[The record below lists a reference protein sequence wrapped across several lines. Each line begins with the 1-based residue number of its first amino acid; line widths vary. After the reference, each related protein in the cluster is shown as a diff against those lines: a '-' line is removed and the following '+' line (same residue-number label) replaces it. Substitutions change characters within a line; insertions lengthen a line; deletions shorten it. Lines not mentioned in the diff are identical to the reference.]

1 MVTNHLIAGT
11 FLVAAALVSPLW
23 ADNDEDNQKPAPLS
37 TTVTAVIVYEDRAL
51 VSRSAS
57 AELPAGPSVMTL
69 GGFPA
74 ALSEASLRASVAG
87 ERVNVVSVAT
97 RTEEKPEAVREDV
110 RAAEQTVDKLER
122 ERLRLVE
129 QRAALDREE
138 RKLEEFARLARTAIA
153 ERATMGEA
161 DVAGFRE
168 ASALFTTRRA
178 GLDESRR
185 AIDIKL
191 ETLDE
196 DLGDARAELDKL
208 SSAGTRTLRTVSVS
222 LNAEAATTVDLTVS
236 YIVHDCG
243 WSPRYEVR
251 LVGGKLSVGYQG
263 DVRQKTGEDWTDVS
277 MALST
282 ARPALGAA
290 RPDLPR
296 LRMKTV
302 EVAKDRPRVFGAMV
316 GRRAVV
322 AAEAPAVPAGEALAG
337 EGEAAVDARSQDTGV
352 SVLFEV
358 PGVASVPADGRS
370 HRVPVTSFT
379 DEKPALGY
387 ETVPKLA
394 RTVYLRCD
402 TANATTFPMLAGP
415 VDIWRESGFI
425 GTSGIEFTPPKGKLA
440 FSLGVDENL
449 KVRRERERRK
459 VTKEG
464 LLNDKKVY
472 SFAYLIEVANYRPNA
487 EKVRVRENYPV
498 SDIEEASVKLLGA
511 TTDPAANDEKDG
523 LLTWEPVI
531 APGEKAEIRIEYEVT
546 LPEDFAWNP

>member
-316 GRRAVV
+316 GRRA
-322 AAEAPAVPAGEALAG
+322 
-337 EGEAAVDARSQDTGV
+337 TGV